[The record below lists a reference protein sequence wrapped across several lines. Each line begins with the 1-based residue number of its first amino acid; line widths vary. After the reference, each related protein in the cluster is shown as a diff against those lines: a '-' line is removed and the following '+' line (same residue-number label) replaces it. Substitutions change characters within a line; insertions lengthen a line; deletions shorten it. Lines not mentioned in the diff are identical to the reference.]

1 MTILLIDANG
11 LAHRAFHATASN
23 RSYREDGLPTF
34 AIGRFLDLVYG
45 LLIDVGRPQCVT
57 HAAAIF
63 DPKSKNW
70 RHSIAPTYKAGRKHD
85 PDLAPQLR
93 LCREL
98 VSGLGIASVLQTG
111 YEADDLIATYTRL
124 AVEAGLS
131 VVVVTVDKDLGQLL
145 RPGVSV
151 YNPMRR
157 HLTHGHEEFFAFGSE
172 KDHVLVSPA
181 QIPCLQGMMG
191 DSVDGFSGIRN
202 VGPKKAAALLARFGS
217 LEGIIAGAE
226 DIQQPALRASILAGA
241 DQARLCRRLALLDD
255 TVPVRRTLDDLAL
268 TAPDTNLIIGGLKAL
283 GLIHWPGAFGE
294 RWGIDPHTVPHHP
307 AIIDLAD
314 ELVEL
319 AA

>member
-1 MTILLIDANG
+1 MTLLLIDANG

-63 DPKSKNW
+63 DPKGKNW

-93 LCREL
+93 ICRDI
-98 VSGLGIASVLQTG
+98 VRGLGIASVVQQG
-111 YEADDLIATYTRL
+111 YEADDLIATYARI
-124 AVEAGLS
+124 AEADGMG
-131 VVVVTVDKDLGQLL
+131 VVIVSADKDLLQLL
-145 RPGVSV
+145 RPGVAIF
-151 YNPMRR
+151 NPMTRTMITEEEVISR
-157 HLTHGHEEFFAFGSE
+157 YGVLPERMPDYQALVGDLTDGYSGIPGVGPIAAAELLEGHVDLE
-172 KDHVLVSPA
+172 HVLA
-181 QIPCLQGMMG
+181 
-191 DSVDGFSGIRN
+191 N
-202 VGPKKAAALLARFGS
+202 AASISKPGLRAKVM
-217 LEGIIAGAE
+217 AGAE
-226 DIQQPALRASILAGA
+226 I
-241 DQARLCRRLALLDD
+241 ARQCRRLALLDEA
-255 TVPVRRTLDDLAL
+255 VPVRRALKDLAL
-268 TAPDTNLIIGGLKAL
+268 SSPDTDLIIGGLKAL

-294 RWGIDPHTVPHHP
+294 RWGIDPRTVPHHP

-319 AA
+319 AAA